1 MDEFK
6 LLFIDR
12 LRSQGMASSLIPAYL
27 NALIGYTLSLLQN
40 GILSFA
46 IQRSLSQPVTVF
58 NRPL

>member
-46 IQRSLSQPVTVF
+46 IRRSLSQGVTVF
-58 NRPL
+58 NRRF